1 VFLGLCKWTSF
12 ALPLQP
18 GKSPAP
24 ESTQLKGLKKMNP
37 SSTSQLNFGNY
48 FAFYF
53 LEIET
58 RTVRNQVFGI
68 MFTFIKYF
76 MSEGRMRKSG
86 TEVM

>member
-1 VFLGLCKWTSF
+1 
-12 ALPLQP
+12 
-18 GKSPAP
+18 
-24 ESTQLKGLKKMNP
+24 MNP
-37 SSTSQLNFGNY
+37 SSTSQLHFGNY

-86 TEVM
+86 IEVM